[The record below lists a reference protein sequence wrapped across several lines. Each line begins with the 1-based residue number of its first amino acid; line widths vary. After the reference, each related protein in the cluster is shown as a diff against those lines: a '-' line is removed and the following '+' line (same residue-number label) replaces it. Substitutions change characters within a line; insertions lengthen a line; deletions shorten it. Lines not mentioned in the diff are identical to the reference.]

1 MIRVA
6 SKNAMP
12 PMPAPEE
19 FLLQG
24 SQQGPEGLS
33 EELVEQD
40 AAVSEPAVDPM
51 IEEAPQGG
59 GVVDQAIVVY
69 MEGEYGPFECQRCV
83 HFVGPNSCAVVAG
96 QIDPK
101 GLCRIFEP
109 SNSSPTDAPVEEEVP
124 VAPEVEP
131 IEPEGL
137 TDEFPE

>member
-12 PMPAPEE
+12 MMPPMSEEPMQMPQAPEE
-19 FLLQG
+19 LM
-24 SQQGPEGLS
+24 
-33 EELVEQD
+33 EQD
-40 AAVSEPAVDPM
+40 AAVSEPAVDPTM
-51 IEEAPQGG
+51 GAETPSG

-69 MEGEYGPFECQRCV
+69 MESEYGPFECQRCV

-109 SNSSPTDAPVEEEVP
+109 SNSGPTDAPVEEEVP
-124 VAPEVEP
+124 VAPDVP
-131 IEPEGL
+131 AEPEGL
-137 TDEFPE
+137 TDELPE